1 MAIWIIGFILLIIK
15 LIVVLVALLL
25 VAGWMVW
32 VERKL
37 LGRFQVRFGPNRA
50 GKFGFFQPMAD
61 IIKLLT
67 KEDTVPGEAD
77 RVIFL
82 FSPAVI
88 ATTTLLLFA
97 VVPFGEGLTFRGR
110 LIPMVIADFNVGI
123 LYVFALL
130 SLGVYGVALGGW
142 AANSKYSLLGSI
154 RGAAQMISYEIPLV
168 LSLVPVIMLAR
179 SFSLVDIVNAQARY
193 PFIVVQPVSFALF
206 FLSAAAE
213 IKRIPFDLPEAE
225 NELVAG
231 YHTEYS
237 GMRFG
242 LYFMGEY
249 LSLIVLGSLVAVF
262 FWGGWRG
269 PFLPPLVWFIIKVWI
284 VIFFMIWMRGALPRL
299 RYDQLMRL
307 GWKFLIPIA
316 LLNIIAT
323 GALMRIGT

>member
-1 MAIWIIGFILLIIK
+1 
-15 LIVVLVALLL
+15 
-25 VAGWMVW
+25 
-32 VERKL
+32 
-37 LGRFQVRFGPNRA
+37 
-50 GKFGFFQPMAD
+50 
-61 IIKLLT
+61 
-67 KEDTVPGEAD
+67 
-77 RVIFL
+77 
-82 FSPAVI
+82 
-88 ATTTLLLFA
+88 
-97 VVPFGEGLTFRGR
+97 
-110 LIPMVIADFNVGI
+110 MVIADFNVGI

-142 AANSKYSLLGSI
+142 ASNSKYSLLGSI

-316 LLNIIAT
+316 LLNIIVT

>member
-1 MAIWIIGFILLIIK
+1 MELWIVGFILLIIK

-67 KEDTVPGEAD
+67 KEDTRPGEAD
-77 RVIFL
+77 GVVFL
-82 FSPAVI
+82 LSPAVI

-110 LIPMVIADFNVGI
+110 PIPMVIADFNVGI

-142 AANSKYSLLGSI
+142 ASNSKYSLLGGI

-168 LSLVPVIMLAR
+168 LSLVPVMMLAR
-179 SFSLVDIVNAQARY
+179 SFSLVDIVNAQARC
-193 PFIVVQPVSFALF
+193 PFIVVQPVSFVLF

-249 LSLIVLGSLVAVF
+249 ISLIVMGSLVAVF

-307 GWKFLIPIA
+307 GWKVLIPIA

-323 GALMRIGT
+323 GALMRIGS

>member
-1 MAIWIIGFILLIIK
+1 MAMWIVGFIFLVIK
-15 LIVVLVALLL
+15 LFVVLVALLL
-25 VAGWMVW
+25 IAGWMVW

-50 GKFGFFQPMAD
+50 GKFGFFQPLAD
-61 IIKLLT
+61 IIKLVT

-77 RVIFL
+77 RSIFL
-82 FSPAVI
+82 LSPAVI
-88 ATTTLLLFA
+88 ALTTLLLFA

-110 LIPMVIADFNVGI
+110 TIPMVIADFNVGI

-130 SLGVYGVALGGW
+130 SIGVYGVALGGW
-142 AANSKYSLLGSI
+142 ASNSKYSLLGGI

-168 LSLVPVIMLAR
+168 LSLIPVIMLAG

-242 LYFMGEY
+242 LYFLGEY
-249 LSLIVLGSLVAVF
+249 ISLIVLGSLVAVF
-262 FWGGWRG
+262 FGGGWRG
-269 PFLPPLVWFIIKVWI
+269 PFFPPLVWFIIKVWI

-307 GWKFLIPIA
+307 GWKVLIPVA

-323 GALMRIGT
+323 GALMRIG

>member
-1 MAIWIIGFILLIIK
+1 
-15 LIVVLVALLL
+15 
-25 VAGWMVW
+25 
-32 VERKL
+32 
-37 LGRFQVRFGPNRA
+37 
-50 GKFGFFQPMAD
+50 
-61 IIKLLT
+61 
-67 KEDTVPGEAD
+67 
-77 RVIFL
+77 
-82 FSPAVI
+82 
-88 ATTTLLLFA
+88 
-97 VVPFGEGLTFRGR
+97 
-110 LIPMVIADFNVGI
+110 
-123 LYVFALL
+123 
-130 SLGVYGVALGGW
+130 
-142 AANSKYSLLGSI
+142 
-154 RGAAQMISYEIPLV
+154 MISYEIPLV

-316 LLNIIAT
+316 LLNIIVT

>member
-77 RVIFL
+77 RVVFL
-82 FSPAVI
+82 LSPAVI

-110 LIPMVIADFNVGI
+110 SIPMVIADFNVGI

-142 AANSKYSLLGSI
+142 ASNSKYSLLGGI

-193 PFIVVQPVSFALF
+193 PFIVAQPVSFVLF

-249 LSLIVLGSLVAVF
+249 ISLIVLGSLVAVF

-307 GWKFLIPIA
+307 GWKILIPIA